1 MREGLRVNPRLVNS
15 ITEFPVPHNVSE
27 VRRFLGLTSYYR
39 KFVCEFAGIA
49 QLLHRLTC
57 TEITYQW
64 TDRVIEC
71 HF

>member
-15 ITEFPVPHNVSE
+15 ITEFLVPHNVSE